1 MGWSMREGCDIVPAV
16 WLGGRL
22 RRGCMLAPVDHEHL
36 RPVLGSRQ
44 RPVLGLAEVGGI
56 CVRRFR
62 FGTMGMSIEVGPYAR
77 VFR

>member
-1 MGWSMREGCDIVPAV
+1 
-16 WLGGRL
+16 
-22 RRGCMLAPVDHEHL
+22 MLAPVDHEHL